1 MNPLDFRPLSLG
13 EILDR
18 AFTLYRHHFVLFV
31 ALAGIPRIPSL
42 ALGLF
47 QVQNGPVVLP
57 HQLSSTDIWITLLGI
72 AVALVSY
79 LYAQGGAVIA
89 VSELYLGR
97 SISIGQA
104 LRRVTSEILSLFGV
118 AVLNGLAIVGATMLL
133 IIPGLYLACR
143 LLVCIPA
150 ALIEQRGPRDS
161 LSRSMALT
169 KGFAGRSALIW
180 IMYVAISIGVGLLV
194 GIPMA
199 AVLEADRADPAAFR
213 AWGSVQA
220 VLNVL
225 VETLLQPIFLIATS
239 IFYYDLRVR
248 KEAFDLQV
256 MMDPDSANVPRTSHR
271 LIVPEER

>member
-1 MNPLDFRPLSLG
+1 LQD
-13 EILDR
+13 
-18 AFTLYRHHFVLFV
+18 
-31 ALAGIPRIPSL
+31 
-42 ALGLF
+42 
-47 QVQNGPVVLP
+47 GPVVLP
-57 HQLSSTDIWITLLGI
+57 QQISSTDIWITLLGI
-72 AVALVSY
+72 VVGLVSY

-104 LRRVTSEILSLFGV
+104 LRRVTSEILPLFGV
-118 AVLNGLAIVGATMLL
+118 AVLNGLAIVGATFLL

-143 LLVCIPA
+143 LLVCVPA
-150 ALIEQRGPRDS
+150 ALIEQKGPRES

-180 IMYVAISIGVGLLV
+180 IMYLAISIGVGLLV

-199 AVLEADRADPAAFR
+199 AVLADRADPVAFR

-220 VLNVL
+220 VLNVI